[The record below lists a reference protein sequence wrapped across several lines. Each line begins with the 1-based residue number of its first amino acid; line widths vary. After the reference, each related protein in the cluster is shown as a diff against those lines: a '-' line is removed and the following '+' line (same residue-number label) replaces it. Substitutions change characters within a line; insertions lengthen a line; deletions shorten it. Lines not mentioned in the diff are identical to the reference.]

1 MWSFFIFKKMKSKVI
16 TIIFITFFSVVLWV
30 FVSFS
35 GDFFTTLKFPVR
47 ISGIDENKSLSG
59 QSAQEVEIN
68 LKGQGWQLA
77 QLTFGLSPDFIV
89 NAKNTFGNQ
98 TISLKDEIETNSW
111 LSTNL
116 QVLDIEPEKINFNV
130 EIITR
135 KKVKI
140 EPNVDLQFKPD
151 FGLVSDIILSPD
163 SVIITG
169 PESVVSK
176 IEKVLTAK
184 KNFSGTD
191 RNVIESIPLQKIDF
205 VEMSFEQTAIKFNVQ
220 KIVDKTF
227 ENVIVEIRG
236 VPSSRQ
242 LLLFPVKINVV
253 LRGGIN
259 LLGKLSNS
267 DIVAYVY
274 FNQALSD
281 TLGAIEPSIEIPSF
295 ISIIDKKPGKLEYI
309 IKQF

>member
-281 TLGAIEPSIEIPSF
+281 TFGAIEPSIEIPSF